1 MLSLNIKFNFEVPEQ
16 SPAKRD
22 EAKGSYN
29 IFMVVEI
36 SKIPGGKE
44 LIDVPNLLGKI
55 GVTERMTIADLGC
68 GRRGYF
74 SLQVAKLVGPRGLVY
89 AVDILQPSLKSLESM
104 AHLFG
109 INNIKTVWGDL
120 EIEGAIKIPNESVD
134 LAFLNNVLF
143 QTKNHEIIFKEVT
156 RILKKNSR
164 LLVTE
169 WEKFSTPFG
178 PDPSQR
184 IDKEEI
190 KKQAE
195 RVGLTHEKDLKAGPY
210 HYSLIFR
217 KA

>member
-1 MLSLNIKFNFEVPEQ
+1 
-16 SPAKRD
+16 
-22 EAKGSYN
+22 
-29 IFMVVEI
+29 MVVPI
-36 SKIPGGKE
+36 NKIPGGKE
-44 LIDVPNLLGKI
+44 LIDVPKLLGKI
-55 GVTERMTIADLGC
+55 GVTEKMTIADLGC

-74 SLQVAKLVGPRGLVY
+74 SLQAAKLVGPRGLVY

-134 LAFLNNVLF
+134 LVFLNNILF
-143 QTKNHEIIFKEVT
+143 QTKNHEIIFKEVI

-169 WEKFSTPFG
+169 WEKTSAPFG
-178 PDPSQR
+178 PDPSVR
-184 IDKEEI
+184 VDREYV
-190 KKQAE
+190 KKQAGHI
-195 RVGLTHEKDLKAGPY
+195 GLILEKDLKAGPY
-210 HYSLIFR
+210 HYSLVFK